1 MSKRNAPDGEK
12 PVKNGKSRR
21 ETEDDSGSDEVC
33 ASEVPSTQSLL
44 TGQDFD
50 MLDVDFEFFDP
61 QPEFD
66 FHGIK
71 TLLQQLLDVD
81 STIFNL
87 SELTD
92 LILAQPLLGSTVKVD
107 GNQTDAY
114 GFLSVINLQ
123 QHAHKPFVGKII
135 EYLRGKANSTSAL
148 KPLSEL
154 LSQTPIPP
162 IGLILAERLINVPSE
177 TSPPMYQMLLEEIQ
191 WALEDSEPYN
201 FTHYLILSKTYTEV
215 ASTLDVEDDRP
226 KKKSKASKN
235 GKDEVFYF
243 HPEDEVF
250 ARSASCSGNFAYSTK
265 VDDGASDSKRAFQ
278 EMGIRPQGHAILIE
292 AGKFQGAVK
301 EAEEYLKPPGQ

>member
-1 MSKRNAPDGEK
+1 
-12 PVKNGKSRR
+12 
-21 ETEDDSGSDEVC
+21 
-33 ASEVPSTQSLL
+33 
-44 TGQDFD
+44 

-71 TLLQQLLDVD
+71 TLLQQLFDVD

-107 GNQTDAY
+107 GNETDAY
-114 GFLSVINLQ
+114 GFLSVVNLQ
-123 QHAHKPFVGKII
+123 EHVEKTYVGKIV

-148 KPLSEL
+148 KPLSQL

-162 IGLILAERLINVPSE
+162 IGLILTERLINVPAE
-177 TSPPMYQMLLEEIQ
+177 VSPPMYKMLLEEIQ
-191 WALEDSEPYN
+191 WALDASEPYS

-226 KKKSKASKN
+226 KKKKSKSSKV
-235 GKDEVFYF
+235 GKDDVFYF

-250 ARSASCSGNFAYSTK
+250 ARSASCSGSFAYSTK
-265 VDDGASDSKRAFQ
+265 VDEGASDSKRAFQ

-292 AGKFQGAVK
+292 AGKFQGAVQ
-301 EAEEYLKPPGQ
+301 EAEQYLKPAGQ